1 MKNCLNRVFVALMLL
16 AVGIAAN
23 CSSVSH
29 ETIANVPAKPANLHE
44 TPSPTPAPAQA
55 SVLDAD
61 EITSL
66 KKFAES
72 YQPKR
77 GREVIPS
84 PPVPSERISQIIAKA
99 ANANSRE
106 HEKYVV
112 LIFIRIWRFHLEN
125 FRKGYEL
132 GRTNPL
138 TREFYRLI
146 GRNDFETREANHAS
160 LAEEYVE
167 RKPELRQYASI
178 DAEMRRIARM
188 GERIKSDL
196 EKLKGSH

>member
-1 MKNCLNRVFVALMLL
+1 MLF
-16 AVGIAAN
+16 AIGIAAN

-29 ETIANVPAKPANLHE
+29 ETTANVPATPARIVEN
-44 TPSPTPAPAQA
+44 PAPTPPPVQA

-61 EITSL
+61 EIKAL

-72 YQPKR
+72 YQPR
-77 GREVIPS
+77 SGREVIPS
-84 PPVPSERISQIIAKA
+84 PPVPSERIAHIIEKA

-112 LIFIRIWRFHLEN
+112 LIFIRIWRFHLDN
-125 FRKGYEL
+125 FRQGYEL

-146 GRNDFETREANHAS
+146 GRNDFETREANHSS
-160 LAEEYVE
+160 LADDYVE
-167 RKPELRQYASI
+167 TKLELRQYALI

-188 GERIKSDL
+188 GERIKRDL
-196 EKLKGSH
+196 DKLKGPN